1 MSKTGI
7 IILAAG
13 NSSRMGELKQLM
25 MYKNKTFLQHIIGE
39 ANNANLEPVICVT
52 GYQSELI
59 TKSISRMEVT
69 VIYNGQWPEGMGSG
83 ISAGIKQLSLSD
95 VDSVIL
101 AVSDQPYVSS
111 DLFGKMQ
118 SLKDESGKGIV
129 ACSYA
134 GTLGTPVLFGKNY
147 FSWLESLNGN
157 QGAKNIVKLNLP
169 DVCPVEFEKGNVDI
183 DTRQDYEKLISE
195 NIITE

>member
-13 NSSRMGELKQLM
+13 SSSRMGEPKQLM

-39 ANNANLEPVICVT
+39 AKNANLEPVICVT
-52 GYQSELI
+52 GCQSDLI

-69 VIYNGQWPEGMGSG
+69 IVNNTHWREGIGSG
-83 ISAGIKQLSLSD
+83 ISAGIKQLLLSD

-111 DLFGKMQ
+111 DLFRTMVAW
-118 SLKDESGKGIV
+118 KDKSGKGIV

-134 GTLGTPVLFGKNY
+134 GTLGTPVLFSKDY
-147 FSWLESLNGN
+147 FSRLKSLNGN

-169 DVCPVEFEKGNVDI
+169 DVCPVEFEKGSVDI
-183 DTRQDYEKLISE
+183 DTKQDYEKLILE
-195 NIITE
+195 IQ

>member
-1 MSKTGI
+1 MGKTGI

-13 NSSRMGELKQLM
+13 NSSRMGEPKQLM
-25 MYKNKTFLQHIIGE
+25 KFKNKTFIQHIVGE
-39 ANNANLEPVICVT
+39 AVLANLDPLICVT
-52 GYQSELI
+52 GYQSDLI
-59 TKSISRMEVT
+59 KDSISDLDVA
-69 VIYNGQWPEGMGSG
+69 VVYNKAWPEGMGSG
-83 ISAGIKQLSLSD
+83 ISVGIRQAMLPD

-111 DLFGKMQ
+111 ELFGMMVEMKE
-118 SLKDESGKGIV
+118 ESGKGIV

-147 FSWLESLNGN
+147 FDLLKSLDGN

-169 DVCPVEFEKGNVDI
+169 DVCTVEFEKGSVDI
-183 DTRQDYEKLISE
+183 DTKQDYEKLMSE
-195 NIITE
+195 IRNA